1 MECSR
6 GPTGRFQS
14 SKKAKRIEHLQ
25 RITKQRCQNNQNEPV
40 DDSSSGDSE
49 QISHKR
55 PLWSRVA
62 ALLIFSMWLSSW
74 TVWLA
79 RGIYSFVTLSRKCAK
94 ALLVCFMLNVHTRS
108 VDIPQWLPPAPSM
121 GECLTS
127 TQNLQWV
134 SAVIY
139 AKTCTGVT
147 SLRAVL
153 VFGEYTKFSITI
165 QIQWEFQC
173 TLTQLVMK
181 WFFLNFAYNMTAM
194 LLYIYKKY
202 W

>member
-1 MECSR
+1 MNLWMTVAVEIVN
-6 GPTGRFQS
+6 
-14 SKKAKRIEHLQ
+14 K
-25 RITKQRCQNNQNEPV
+25 
-40 DDSSSGDSE
+40 
-49 QISHKR
+49 ISHKR
-55 PLWSRVA
+55 PLWLRVA

-94 ALLVCFMLNVHTRS
+94 DLLVCFMLNVHTRS
-108 VDIPQWLPPAPSM
+108 VDIPQRLPPAPSM

-134 SAVIY
+134 SGVMY

-147 SLRAVL
+147 SLRAVF

-165 QIQWEFQC
+165 QSNENFSVLSLNLLWSD
-173 TLTQLVMK
+173 
-181 WFFLNFAYNMTAM
+181 FF
-194 LLYIYKKY
+194 
-202 W
+202 